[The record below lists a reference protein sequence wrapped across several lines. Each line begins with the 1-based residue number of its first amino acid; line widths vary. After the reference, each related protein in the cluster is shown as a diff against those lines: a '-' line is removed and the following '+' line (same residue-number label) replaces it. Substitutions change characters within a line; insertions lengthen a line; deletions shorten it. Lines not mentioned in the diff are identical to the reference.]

1 MINWVLHFLIEYLI
15 VQMLTCFFAFVF
27 VFSRQNQSL
36 ALVVSVQR
44 DSQVSDVRQKF
55 PHAAVPLVR
64 MGPPVQTQRV
74 DFNVSV
80 LTDIQVRYS

>member
-1 MINWVLHFLIEYLI
+1 MGFPFSDRILDCSAVEI
-15 VQMLTCFFAFVF
+15 CFAFVF
-27 VFSRQNQSL
+27 VFSRQNRSL

-74 DFNVSV
+74 DFDVSV